1 MSWKP
6 KTQDKCLDSRE
17 NGTDLIT
24 PGGNRR
30 NGWCEIARQLRTVNQ
45 ENNSMP
51 ASQAAHKPLSL
62 SSSPKRIAKALPGLY
77 PPHHQTVHFTKVD
90 WSSPSSTTTI
100 TATIPTR
107 HDANTGR
114 RGPSRVIQENSR
126 VRLLRQQPAA
136 DMRSTFAAAA
146 LALACCLDVAHAN
159 TEKAIFLGPETVKVP
174 TTPPT
179 IEDLRLDV
187 LTPDDWNKRLKLK
200 ASFPSGDS
208 PFGATTWLIITNL
221 TQGQRYELRVC
232 WSATV
237 RRCPIH
243 RYLAFYAYSMQQP
256 TAFTLDV
263 FELPT
268 VWGTPELISSLAD
281 DAFSH
286 QSEQVDSGNGDKPW
300 QRRKHEYEASLLFV
314 RVQAAADYFT
324 DNATLMTQV
333 EPVSVDLILD
343 PFLLNALPRSLL
355 PTVGY
360 VVVVAILAWFLS
372 RRILVWIQPVLA
384 AESKSAKR
392 KKRM

>member
-1 MSWKP
+1 
-6 KTQDKCLDSRE
+6 
-17 NGTDLIT
+17 
-24 PGGNRR
+24 
-30 NGWCEIARQLRTVNQ
+30 
-45 ENNSMP
+45 
-51 ASQAAHKPLSL
+51 
-62 SSSPKRIAKALPGLY
+62 
-77 PPHHQTVHFTKVD
+77 
-90 WSSPSSTTTI
+90 
-100 TATIPTR
+100 
-107 HDANTGR
+107 
-114 RGPSRVIQENSR
+114 
-126 VRLLRQQPAA
+126 
-136 DMRSTFAAAA
+136 MRSTFAAAA

-159 TEKAIFLGPETVKVP
+159 TEKTIFLGPETVNVP

-187 LTPDDWNKRLKLK
+187 LTPDDWNKRIELK
-200 ASFPSGDS
+200 ASFPTGDS

-232 WSATV
+232 WAAT
-237 RRCPIH
+237 
-243 RYLAFYAYSMQQP
+243 QP
-256 TAFTLDV
+256 TTFTLDV

-281 DAFSH
+281 DAFSR
-286 QSEQVDSGNGDKPW
+286 QFEQVDSGNGDKPS

-384 AESKSAKR
+384 AESKSAER